1 MKRKRLLIGGMA
13 TMLLVIVFCLTGLL
27 YAMRQVPDFY
37 VLADDQLPARQIRRE
52 QAKQLEQRTVEIV
65 QRLEESTDVWSESFE
80 QQQIN
85 SWLVEALPNKHSKRM
100 PRGVKDPRVVLESD
114 RVQVGFKLIQKTWSG
129 IISVVVRPKVPTP
142 NSLELHIESVSA
154 GLLALPYERFLPEIN
169 RALDRSKLPYEWSE
183 TDDGIRVL
191 HLSLVEK
198 LKQQTIESIAV
209 EDERITINGRRLD
222 DSTEDFHFRQVVRQI
237 GFVIQ

>member
-1 MKRKRLLIGGMA
+1 MKRKRILIGGMA
-13 TMLLVIVFCLTGLL
+13 TMLLVIVFCLTSLL

-52 QAKQLEQRTVEIV
+52 QAKQLEKRTVEIV
-65 QRLEESTDVWSESFE
+65 ERLEASTDGWSESFE

-114 RVQVGFKLIQKTWSG
+114 RVQIGFKLIQKTWSG

-154 GLLALPYERFLPEIN
+154 GLVALPYERFLPQIN